1 MALVAEPAK
10 GFVEVRAAAHH
21 CSARVG
27 LGVNVFGISQ
37 ARITI
42 GGGRGETGE
51 SGQGGDDDRTQFLIS
66 HSFQFAFYAR
76 RRDSTTLHPRTIFMN
91 FLIYRDGNVF
101 VGQQIPEL
109 HHALSLPRQLA
120 PAAGLLRILLNGF
133 VFDAGIYVTHGSE
146 ALAAGAHD
154 PETAAFDHNFGPS
167 HQLLSYYQ
175 KSCSVQHIFHFGT
188 KGLTPA
194 AAEGSCCIS
203 LCY

>member
-1 MALVAEPAK
+1 
-10 GFVEVRAAAHH
+10 
-21 CSARVG
+21 
-27 LGVNVFGISQ
+27 
-37 ARITI
+37 
-42 GGGRGETGE
+42 
-51 SGQGGDDDRTQFLIS
+51 
-66 HSFQFAFYAR
+66 
-76 RRDSTTLHPRTIFMN
+76 MN

-109 HHALSLPRQLA
+109 HDALSLPRQLS
-120 PAAGLLRILLNGF
+120 PAARLLRILLNGL
-133 VFDAGIYVTHGSE
+133 VFAAGSYETHGSE
-146 ALAAGAHD
+146 ALAAGARD
-154 PETAAFDHNFGPS
+154 PGTATLDHNFGPG

>member
-42 GGGRGETGE
+42 GAGGGETGE
-51 SGQGGDDDRTQFLIS
+51 SGQGGDDDRTQFIIS

-91 FLIYRDGNVF
+91 FLSYRDANVF
-101 VGQQIPEL
+101 VGQQIQEL
-109 HHALSLPRQLA
+109 HDALSLPRQLS
-120 PAAGLLRILLNGF
+120 PAARLLRILLNGL
-133 VFDAGIYVTHGSE
+133 VFAAGSYETHGSE
-146 ALAAGAHD
+146 ALAAGARD
-154 PETAAFDHNFGPS
+154 PGNATLDHNFGPG
-167 HQLLSYYQ
+167 H
-175 KSCSVQHIFHFGT
+175 
-188 KGLTPA
+188 P
-194 AAEGSCCIS
+194 
-203 LCY
+203 